1 MRKRQFQPLKRVSI
15 FIGKLHKRN
24 MTESKNYSTVSKLYA
39 NQKTI
44 LALCSR
50 NDYIVSLAE
59 GAVPDLSL
67 EGREGHRKKG
77 ITVRA

>member
-1 MRKRQFQPLKRVSI
+1 
-15 FIGKLHKRN
+15 

-39 NQKTI
+39 NPE
-44 LALCSR
+44 
-50 NDYIVSLAE
+50 DYTSSVFWKDYPVSLPE

-77 ITVRA
+77 ITVRGSGMSRSNDERHRSCLL